1 MLWIGS
7 LISGGLGLIGG
18 LASNRATNKMNAAN
32 NNLQIELANTAVQRR
47 VKDMRAAGINPIL
60 AGDYAAAVP
69 PTQPGRIENPVNNVV
84 SSALAKA
91 TMKQMEKN
99 LEKTETEIK
108 NIESNTA
115 VNSANALE
123 IAERTKNYEYIR
135 NQINANIH
143 EIGSRIN
150 LQAAQTDYT
159 RAQTSHEKQKI
170 IGTVLNNIGQE
181 LRNQGIK
188 LDNDYKKWSNV
199 EKEVVATAI
208 QQRGVFGQH
217 ASYGTNIIS
226 DIVKA
231 LNPFK

>member
-1 MLWIGS
+1 MLWLGS

-18 LASNRATNKMNAAN
+18 LGSNHASNKMNAAN

-91 TMKQMEKN
+91 TMKQIDKN
-99 LEKTETEIK
+99 LEKTEAEIK
-108 NIESNTA
+108 NVESQTS
-115 VNSANALE
+115 VNSASALE
-123 IAERTKNYEYIR
+123 IAERTKNYEYQR
-135 NQINANIH
+135 RMINANIR
-143 EIGSRIN
+143 EVGSKID
-150 LQAAQTDYT
+150 LQAAQRDFTK
-159 RAQTSHEKQKI
+159 AQTVHEKEKI
-170 IGTVLNNIGQE
+170 VGTVLNNIGQE
-181 LRNQGIK
+181 LRNQGIE

-199 EKEVVATAI
+199 EKEIVAKAI

-217 ASYGTNIIS
+217 ANYGTSLIK
-226 DIVKA
+226 DIVSILK
-231 LNPFK
+231 F